1 MLSSV
6 VLCLRVRPRAHPRV
20 GHVKRAS
27 LGLAPDFIT
36 NILQGLNGL
45 SGTNTL
51 TYCEHFKVTEEKSF
65 IRLTPV
71 ANVIKLFTAVSYDF
85 S

>member
-27 LGLAPDFIT
+27 LGKAPALTT
-36 NILQGLNGL
+36 NITQGWIGL
-45 SGTNTL
+45 SGRNTL
-51 TYCEHFKVTEEKSF
+51 AYCEHFKVTEEKSF
-65 IRLTPV
+65 ITLTPV
-71 ANVIKLFTAVSYDF
+71 GQCY
-85 S
+85 